1 MSEKLKVPLNTITG
15 FLGSGKTTILK
26 KILQSESFGDSAVL
40 INEFGEIG
48 IDGLIVNEVNKDV
61 VVLDSGCVC
70 CTIRGELSEAVNDLL
85 EKRRLGQI
93 PFFSRI
99 ILETT
104 GLADPAPISATIAHD
119 NVLKHNIVLGKTL
132 TVIDAVNWESSFKEH
147 PVWLE
152 QLASCD
158 QVWISKRDIA
168 EQNSVVNLINRIKNV
183 NPYVDVV
190 SSFESIFSGIYVD
203 RSIGMQFYAPIAE
216 SKVSLIDSDAV
227 DHSHNLQGVV
237 SFKLEISED
246 DFDWF
251 TFGIWL
257 SLLLKKHGDKILRV
271 KGILYTS
278 PDEFPVLIHGVQH
291 VVHPPVHAPHLREEN
306 AVSRLVFITKGM
318 DRDAVLDSLYFF
330 MRSRK

>member
-1 MSEKLKVPLNTITG
+1 MSDRKKVPLNTITG

-26 KILQSESFGDSAVL
+26 KILESEKFGDSAVL

-48 IDGLIVNEVNKDV
+48 IDGLIVNEVNQDV
-61 VVLDSGCVC
+61 VVLDSGCIC
-70 CTIRGELSEAVNDLL
+70 CTIRGELADAISDLL

-119 NVLKHNIVLGKTL
+119 DVLKNNIVLGQTL
-132 TVIDAVNWESSFKEH
+132 TVVDGVNWEFSCIKY
-147 PVWLE
+147 PVWLD

-168 EQNSVVNLINRIKNV
+168 AENSIAKLMKRIGAI

-190 SSFESIFSGIYVD
+190 GSLDSIFTGILVD
-203 RSIGMQFYAPIAE
+203 RSIGRRFFAPVTEA
-216 SKVSLIDSDAV
+216 KTHLIDAEQGKTA
-227 DHSHNLQGVV
+227 HNLLGIT
-237 SFKLEISED
+237 SFKIEISD
-246 DFDWF
+246 DEFDWF

-278 PDEFPVLIHGVQH
+278 RDDFPVLIHGVQH
-291 VVHPPVHAPHLREEN
+291 VVHPPVHAPGLKEKD
-306 AVSRLVFITKGM
+306 AISRLVFITKGM
-318 DRDAVLDSLYFF
+318 DKSAVLESLYFF
-330 MRSRK
+330 MSSRD

>member
-1 MSEKLKVPLNTITG
+1 MSDRIKVPLNTITG

-26 KILQSESFGDSAVL
+26 KVIESEEFGDSAVL

-61 VVLDSGCVC
+61 VVLDSGCIC
-70 CTIRGELSEAVNDLL
+70 CTIRGELSDAISDLL

-104 GLADPAPISATIAHD
+104 GLADPGPISATIAHD
-119 NVLKHNIVLGKTL
+119 DVLRHNIVLGQTL
-132 TVIDAVNWESSFKEH
+132 TVVDGVNWESSCINYS
-147 PVWLE
+147 VWLD

-158 QVWISKRDIA
+158 QVWISKSDIA
-168 EQNSVVNLINRIKNV
+168 PESSIAKLVKRVGEI

-190 SSFESIFSGIYVD
+190 SSLDSIFTGILVD
-203 RSIGMQFYAPIAE
+203 RSIGKQFFAPVTE
-216 SKVSLIDSDAV
+216 SKMHLIDAEQEKT
-227 DHSHNLQGVV
+227 SHNLKGIT
-237 SFKLEISED
+237 SFKIEINED
-246 DFDWF
+246 EFDWF

-278 PDEFPVLIHGVQH
+278 RDDFPVLIHGVQH
-291 VVHPPVHAPHLREEN
+291 VVHPPVHAPSLKEEY
-306 AVSRLVFITKGM
+306 AISRLVFITKGM
-318 DRDAVLDSLYFF
+318 DRSAVLDSLYFF
-330 MRSRK
+330 MKSRD